1 MPLKAPS
8 VLIVDSSAAQGA
20 SYARHFERRGFTAA
34 VVTALLDAERKA
46 VRMRPDVLMI
56 DVVSLSEAEADIKRL
71 RTLPTLLKTRIVVLA
86 KRASALQVQQL
97 LTAGAH
103 ELVLTPHMTPPHV
116 VSHIEQTLKRA
127 T

>member
-1 MPLKAPS
+1 
-8 VLIVDSSAAQGA
+8 
-20 SYARHFERRGFTAA
+20 
-34 VVTALLDAERKA
+34 
-46 VRMRPDVLMI
+46 MRPDVLMI